1 LYNTCAYMSCQ
12 LLLWLTFNFHNL
24 CISVYTYTP
33 YPAVAPAYPIDL
45 ADSFGNHG
53 KNPTK

>member
-1 LYNTCAYMSCQ
+1 MSCQ